1 MDKTKE
7 LSPASIEEKRL
18 LARAFEAFNS
28 SIEKLRAY
36 QLKLEEQ
43 IRELKH
49 ELEVKNQELTNIL
62 QSLPSGL
69 IVTDLAGRI
78 LNFNRSAGAITGI
91 ERDAA
96 MGAEINALMGHAV
109 LPHPLDDEALSLIS
123 NGYGQRFKITKDA
136 DTRTLETD
144 TTLTVSEDGQRLG
157 IIINL
162 SDTTLIDRLK
172 EEAERKRRLAA
183 MGEIAMQVAHE
194 VRNPLGS
201 IELFVSMMKKDA
213 APGSDELE
221 MIEHILGATRSMN
234 HIISNLLEYTRPRP
248 VELDLIDLHE
258 ILTDFVGFANHYA
271 NAQGVVISFLPEAEN
286 PRIQG
291 NKELLKQVF
300 LNIFMNACQA
310 MEEESGG
317 SFTIHTFSYVERDP
331 LVLQRF
337 QGRVLG
343 PEGLQVL
350 RIALRDTG
358 KGMTEEVK
366 RKLFDPFFTTR
377 EQGTG
382 LGMSIVY
389 KTIAS
394 HGGTILVHSELGSGS
409 EFSLLFPQESD
420 GG

>member
-1 MDKTKE
+1 MMTSFMVHPGTNCFCHFSGDRFCWQRDRFLNLALPWGALWCKKKGNRFLQHPMDKTKE

-18 LARAFEAFNS
+18 LSRAFEAFNS

-123 NGYGQRFKITKDA
+123 NGYGQHFKITKDA

-172 EEAERKRRLAA
+172 EEAER
-183 MGEIAMQVAHE
+183 
-194 VRNPLGS
+194 
-201 IELFVSMMKKDA
+201 
-213 APGSDELE
+213 
-221 MIEHILGATRSMN
+221 
-234 HIISNLLEYTRPRP
+234 
-248 VELDLIDLHE
+248 
-258 ILTDFVGFANHYA
+258 
-271 NAQGVVISFLPEAEN
+271 
-286 PRIQG
+286 
-291 NKELLKQVF
+291 
-300 LNIFMNACQA
+300 
-310 MEEESGG
+310 
-317 SFTIHTFSYVERDP
+317 
-331 LVLQRF
+331 
-337 QGRVLG
+337 
-343 PEGLQVL
+343 
-350 RIALRDTG
+350 
-358 KGMTEEVK
+358 
-366 RKLFDPFFTTR
+366 
-377 EQGTG
+377 
-382 LGMSIVY
+382 
-389 KTIAS
+389 
-394 HGGTILVHSELGSGS
+394 
-409 EFSLLFPQESD
+409 
-420 GG
+420 